1 MTELYQQR
9 HFPVV
14 ETFPMVTRPQL
25 EFPGLS
31 DLARN
36 TFCVKATGAAN
47 ERMFNIDG
55 HAMNSRGA
63 NSKTSSV
70 NDILFFN
77 SALRK
82 IEALNFD
89 EVLRFY
95 ISVIFKTFRWL
106 RKEPLNKLQLAMKH
120 IA

>member
-1 MTELYQQR
+1 
-9 HFPVV
+9 
-14 ETFPMVTRPQL
+14 MVTRPQL
-25 EFPGLS
+25 EFPSLS

-47 ERMFNIDG
+47 ERMFTIDG

-63 NSKTSSV
+63 NSKSSSV

-82 IEALNFD
+82 KEALNFERSFAFLLYSD
-89 EVLRFY
+89 F
-95 ISVIFKTFRWL
+95 
-106 RKEPLNKLQLAMKH
+106 
-120 IA
+120 

>member
-1 MTELYQQR
+1 
-9 HFPVV
+9 
-14 ETFPMVTRPQL
+14 MVTRPQL

-47 ERMFNIDG
+47 ERMFIDG
-55 HAMNSRGA
+55 NAMNSRGA
-63 NSKTSSV
+63 NSKSSSV

-82 IEALNFD
+82 KEALNFD

-95 ISVIFKTFRWL
+95 FTVIFKTFRWL

-120 IA
+120 TA

>member
-1 MTELYQQR
+1 MTELYQKK

-14 ETFPMVTRPQL
+14 ETFPMVTRVILQ
-25 EFPGLS
+25 
-31 DLARN
+31 RN

-47 ERMFNIDG
+47 KRVFNIDG
-55 HAMNSRGA
+55 HDMNSRGA
-63 NSKTSSV
+63 NSKSSSV

-82 IEALNFD
+82 KEALNFD

-95 ISVIFKTFRWL
+95 FTVIFKTFRWL
-106 RKEPLNKLQLAMKH
+106 RKEQLNKLQLAMKH

>member
-1 MTELYQQR
+1 
-9 HFPVV
+9 
-14 ETFPMVTRPQL
+14 MVTRPQL
-25 EFPGLS
+25 EFPSLS